1 MDKVNKKSRERH
13 NCCVPQCSAVKNE
26 ENHLHTVPKDPARR
40 KAWAIAIKTG
50 KVLTDTMQV
59 CSRHFKS
66 TDDFPTNGPNLKPKL
81 KKNAVPS
88 ENLPVRSHD
97 KINPSPIKRKNQARS
112 DRAAKRSIWSNIS
125 ADSAA
130 DSSTN
135 SENEAP
141 EGEQVDNN
149 MEGVENEWRDV
160 HQLEDLQPRDR
171 IKFAE
176 IGVQTEKKLK
186 SATGL
191 HSVQLLDSLTKCA
204 DEIAPDN
211 PCKKLHLTTKNRI
224 VLTMMKIKL
233 SISFSSLAVLFD
245 LNVQTCCNYFYDM
258 VTILSKILKCMIFWP
273 NKEQVLMNMR
283 KCFRGFGKTRVIL
296 DCYEIPVG
304 KPKCIACRVKTYS
317 HYKKG
322 HTAKISMNITPSGL
336 ISLCSAAFGG
346 RASDKVITKHTG
358 IYDMCDPGD
367 GIMVDKGYHIE
378 EECENNMLVLIRPLF
393 LRTNKKFSRA
403 EAVQCA
409 KIARARVHVERV
421 IQRVRC
427 FNILKNRIPWNLVPF
442 IDDLVIIV
450 SALVN
455 LGNPS
460 IARDKY

>member
-1 MDKVNKKSRERH
+1 
-13 NCCVPQCSAVKNE
+13 
-26 ENHLHTVPKDPARR
+26 
-40 KAWAIAIKTG
+40 
-50 KVLTDTMQV
+50 
-59 CSRHFKS
+59 
-66 TDDFPTNGPNLKPKL
+66 
-81 KKNAVPS
+81 
-88 ENLPVRSHD
+88 
-97 KINPSPIKRKNQARS
+97 
-112 DRAAKRSIWSNIS
+112 
-125 ADSAA
+125 
-130 DSSTN
+130 
-135 SENEAP
+135 
-141 EGEQVDNN
+141 DNN

-171 IKFAE
+171 IKIAE
-176 IGVQTEKKLK
+176 IGVQVGDDLSFLISSITETEKKLK

-224 VLTMMKIKL
+224 IR
-233 SISFSSLAVLFD
+233 
-245 LNVQTCCNYFYDM
+245 
-258 VTILSKILKCMIFWP
+258 P
-273 NKEQVLMNMR
+273 
-283 KCFRGFGKTRVIL
+283 
-296 DCYEIPVG
+296 
-304 KPKCIACRVKTYS
+304 
-317 HYKKG
+317 
-322 HTAKISMNITPSGL
+322 
-336 ISLCSAAFGG
+336 CSAAFGG

-378 EECENNMLVLIRPLF
+378 EECENNMLVLIRPPF

-455 LGNPS
+455 LGNP
-460 IARDKY
+460 IMARDKY